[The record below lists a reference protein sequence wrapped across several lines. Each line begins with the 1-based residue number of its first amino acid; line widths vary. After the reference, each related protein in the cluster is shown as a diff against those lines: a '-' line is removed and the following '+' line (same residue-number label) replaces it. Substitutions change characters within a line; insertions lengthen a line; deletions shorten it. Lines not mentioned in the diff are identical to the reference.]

1 MPESCRP
8 IIFYLFQ
15 SFYFFVTFFLSS
27 WTKKRTTWKWI
38 KWNFEL
44 KLKIKNKKCKNSR
57 DQNFKNHLPSRVSFT
72 ASFHRR
78 STHFDLAQQPP
89 PSPRSLQPPKRGR
102 TKLRSENWEEQTPEN
117 RSKKPIKTDCLL
129 RFWVFCKSPPVRKK
143 NGKEAVTDPL
153 VAWSFCGG
161 AWRRRTD
168 TFPTVPEASS
178 TVPDFI
184 LRPLFVNLNL
194 SYFINM

>member
-1 MPESCRP
+1 MIEHLECNAGKLSTNN
-8 IIFYLFQ
+8 FL
-15 SFYFFVTFFLSS
+15 SFSKFLFFVTFFLSS

-89 PSPRSLQPPKRGR
+89 PSPRSLQPPK
-102 TKLRSENWEEQTPEN
+102 KEEVNLDLKIEKTRPKKTDL
-117 RSKKPIKTDCLL
+117 KKPTKTDCLL
-129 RFWVFCKSPPVRKK
+129 RFWVFCKSPPARKK
-143 NGKEAVTDPL
+143 RGKEAVTDPP
-153 VAWSFCGG
+153 VA
-161 AWRRRTD
+161 
-168 TFPTVPEASS
+168 
-178 TVPDFI
+178 
-184 LRPLFVNLNL
+184 
-194 SYFINM
+194 